1 MQREAVRV
9 QQPDGSFK
17 VIFRETPGNMKDQEK
32 KIQEQVTEKPESKGK
47 PRKGKKE
54 IQDPRY
60 YNPLNPDHI
69 DIFGRDLLNREL
81 YFHLNNGEGVKGKM
95 IGFGQYEVLVQIAGP
110 GKKFIVMKQAISI
123 IEVL

>member
-47 PRKGKKE
+47 PRKEKDLSHEGYRGLKKVQGGDQEMTE
-54 IQDPRY
+54 IWMDDFPFY
-60 YNPLNPDHI
+60 
-69 DIFGRDLLNREL
+69 
-81 YFHLNNGEGVKGKM
+81 
-95 IGFGQYEVLVQIAGP
+95 P
-110 GKKFIVMKQAISI
+110 GKKIKLYTYVFNRKNGSTLYFESAFLIFRLMCGS
-123 IEVL
+123 L

>member
-110 GKKFIVMKQAISI
+110 GKKYIVMKQAISTV
-123 IEVL
+123 EVL